1 MKTGHLFAK
10 LAVLFSCSMAFAVNG
25 SQFYNL
31 AVKSTT
37 SGVGPAAQTTRTLY
51 LYQATTACTAGQ
63 VYGEGN
69 CVASVK
75 DTPQEL
81 ANLLQ
86 KNWIDKKDYNN
97 ADLFLRSDIDLGE
110 MSARTPAGKCDVNH
124 VALPSPKSVKIYAS
138 NGSATRYTV
147 KNLCYVSTSP
157 MTAPFGLFSSL
168 NEVNMADFSM
178 KGVRII
184 VGGSTNGADYYPVG
198 GLAGEAALTTIEN
211 PVMEDVE
218 IDAPF
223 AGSVVGLLKSS
234 TVKKAT
240 FNDDIF
246 VSNSTSIE
254 TGFAGS
260 NSIEKITDHKIFIGG
275 VVGAAIRSERD
286 DASFDA
292 INVTVNVK
300 NLAKNQ
306 ESAVGGVAGLYSTT
320 GETITGVKV
329 SRKIKYEQSAGGW
342 GWGYTAP
349 STPIDTIE
357 SVISG
362 GSSMGGLFG
371 VMTVYH
377 ENNSPVRGNFT
388 MKNSSFE
395 GIITGASVSSTDQT
409 VGIMAVGG
417 LIGYD
422 SLMAG
427 MSVTI
432 SGSSANA
439 VLVDSVRSA
448 GNYHYYAGGLVGY
461 GGAGACRNGTQ
472 EPTDFISFVNSKTS
486 GSIDLSAAPKTSG
499 ESLHMQSFVGG
510 IVGAACLSSGTGLK
524 ENSSSM
530 KISVKSR
537 TFVDEKYVS
546 NGAYLYD
553 SLFVGGLAGYFNTGV
568 AIPAA
573 LSISKSTFGG
583 SISVDDSLSISYV
596 GGIVGSM
603 MQRVN
608 HSQGGNGHAVE
619 FSGVKAEA
627 ASGKLIDYK
636 VNAPS
641 KPSVSP
647 LIANIGGICG
657 LCDELYTLEL
667 SNVRGSIE
675 VSGNFA
681 GDSLLVGGLIGKAYA
696 SGVPYVHIQKAF
708 VDGDVIVPDMP
719 EQTKVGFLVGSS
731 NFNTNYN
738 VKSAYHYGASDKTV
752 TKPFGSLL
760 YRGNEGSNDWMTDV
774 SVSYVVRNAE
784 TENMNAIQFN
794 GTKTLSQMQN
804 DEFLTFLKTPFS
816 TEKNPGWNKVIGKYN
831 DLPYVEGENLGCAV
845 GVLTVNFVNANN
857 DLVVPPMCV
866 ASGTII
872 SAVDTALVAP
882 LESKHC
888 SGWEIQE
895 SPTTRVDFDA
905 SQPITK
911 NLTIYAKYSMNSYKV
926 VFRKSADTT
935 STILAGPFTVEH
947 GGEIGFPAEVGSNAD
962 SIGYHFVGW
971 NDSASVKNVVRDLN
985 IFAIYNP
992 NVTIYTYLDK
1002 DGNFFVADTVYAN
1015 DPRPERTA
1023 PEINYDNEKFK
1034 YEFDGWYAVESDEFP
1049 GNVFKAQYVE
1059 NLIDYYISFVTM
1071 DGDTIEIDTLNYG
1084 DEIKYPSYPEKDG
1097 MKFVKWEPKSIT
1109 VTRTES
1115 IIAYYEPV
1123 VSAPDTVI
1131 VADTSKPSKATL
1143 ADTAFQSTG
1152 NAFKVKYGVKDLDT
1166 TAVTTAKLVVR
1177 KGNEVVLDSVLAEDV
1192 MDSFN
1197 AEWVKLFAAAGN
1209 YTIQVIVENGNWVDS
1224 SYKQSYTV
1232 DSIYTVAAKNWQMV
1246 ALSALETE
1254 ADGWSRS
1261 GFLYWW
1267 DESTPIGEYWQ
1278 YRTFRGGDVDPT
1290 RGYWFGASK
1299 GNTLTIRPA
1308 AEQNVEDIVW
1318 NLDNIYSGWNMV
1330 ANPYGWAIDLTKA
1343 DDNGAGVTYYQW
1355 LPDAGTYA
1363 VATSIGPYEAV
1374 WAKLEKGS
1382 SAKVIVPANPFYEA
1396 NKEDVSVGKKAA
1408 ALRKSLRKVSSK
1420 GWSVMAT
1427 LSDGNGRTDFMNVIG
1442 AGDKDDSVGEPP
1454 AGMGDHVNLS
1464 VMDGK
1469 KALAKSVKTVADEY
1483 EWIFSV
1489 AASSARDGKLSFDG
1503 VEDLNAQGLHL
1514 YVTVD
1519 GVTSEVKAGEAV
1531 AVALAKTSKNVG
1543 VRVAASTKAEVAAKQ
1558 ISGFRAVQS
1567 AGELQMQ
1574 FDASNDLAGASVHY
1588 ALVGVNGKRIS
1599 SGSFTANGGSNSL
1612 AVSAPK
1618 AGVYFMQLKVGSQ
1631 MSSAKVLV
1639 K

>member
-10 LAVLFSCSMAFAVNG
+10 LAVLASCSMAFAVNG

-37 SGVGPAAQTTRTLY
+37 SGVGPAVQTTRTLY
-51 LYQATTACTAGQ
+51 LYQAATACTAGQ

-110 MSARTPAGKCDVNH
+110 MSASTPAGKCDVNH
-124 VALPSPKSVKIYAS
+124 VALPSPKGVKIYAS

-168 NEVNMADFSM
+168 NEANMADFSM

-306 ESAVGGVAGLYSTT
+306 ESAVGGVAGLYSTI

-349 STPIDTIE
+349 STPIDTVE
-357 SVISG
+357 TVISG

-388 MKNSSFE
+388 MMNSSFE
-395 GIITGASVSSTDQT
+395 GIITGASVSSTDQA

-537 TFVDEKYVS
+537 TSVDEKYVS

-583 SISVDDSLSISYV
+583 SISVDDSLSVSYV

-608 HSQGGNGHAVE
+608 NSQGGNGHAVE

-696 SGVPYVHIQKAF
+696 SGVPYAHIQKAF

-760 YRGNEGSNDWMTDV
+760 YRGNEGSNDWMADV

-804 DEFLTFLKTPFS
+804 DEFLAFLKTPFS
-816 TEKNPGWNKVIGKYN
+816 TEKNPGWNKIVGRYN
-831 DLPYVEGENLGCAV
+831 DLPYVEGENQGCAV

-866 ASGTII
+866 ASGALIQV
-872 SAVDTALVAP
+872 VDTAKVPVLD
-882 LESKHC
+882 STHC
-888 SGWEIQE
+888 SGWQVLDAKGE
-895 SPTTRVDFDA
+895 RVDFDA
-905 SQPITK
+905 TSPITK
-911 NLTIYAKYSMNSYKV
+911 NTTLYAKYSLNTYTVYFK
-926 VFRKSADTT
+926 KSAGVDG
-935 STILAGPFTVEH
+935 TIVAGPYVKTH
-947 GGEIGFPAEVGSNAD
+947 GSSITLPNVKPYMLD
-962 SIGYHFVGW
+962 SVGYHFVGW
-971 NDSASVKNVVRDLN
+971 NDTVSFKYINRNLEIVAMYEPDV
-985 IFAIYNP
+985 I
-992 NVTIYTYLDK
+992 IYTYLDK
-1002 DGNFFVADTVYAN
+1002 NGEFFTADTVYGN
-1015 DPRPERTA
+1015 DSRKEQAA
-1023 PEINYDNEKFK
+1023 PETVYDNEKYK
-1034 YEFDGWYAVESDEFP
+1034 YAFDGWYVVESDKYP
-1049 GNVFKAQYVE
+1049 GNVYQAQYTE
-1059 NLIDYYISFVTM
+1059 SLIDYYITFQTM
-1071 DGDTIEIDTLNYG
+1071 EGNLIYTDTLHFG
-1084 DEIKYPSYPEKDG
+1084 DSIKYPDAPEISG
-1097 MKFVKWEPKSIT
+1097 LKFTKWDPAPET
-1109 VTRTES
+1109 VS
-1115 IIAYYEPV
+1115 GDAIVIARYEIATTPLDTAIV
-1123 VSAPDTVI
+1123 VTPT
-1131 VADTSKPSKATL
+1131 KPSKATL

-1166 TAVTTAKLVVR
+1166 TAMTTATLVVR
-1177 KGNEVVLDSVLAEDV
+1177 KGNKVVLDSILADDV
-1192 MDSFN
+1192 MDSFST
-1197 AEWVKLFAAAGN
+1197 EWQKLFAEPGD
-1209 YTIQVIVENGNWVDS
+1209 YTVQVIIENGNWVDS

-1232 DSIYTVAAKNWQMV
+1232 DSVYTVAAKNWQMI

-1254 ADGWSRS
+1254 ADGWNN
-1261 GFLYWW
+1261 GGILYWW

-1278 YRTFRGGDVDPT
+1278 YRTFQGEEAAPT

-1308 AEQNVEDIVW
+1308 ANQDVEDIVW

-1343 DDNGAGVTYYQW
+1343 DDNGAGVTYYKW
-1355 LPDAGTYA
+1355 LPAEGTYGP
-1363 VATSIGPYEAV
+1363 ATEIGPYEAV
-1374 WAKLEKGS
+1374 WAKLTKGS
-1382 SAKVIVPANPFYEA
+1382 SAKVTIPADPFYEA
-1396 NKEDVSVGKKAA
+1396 NKDDASVGKKVA
-1408 ALRKSLRKVSSK
+1408 ALRKALRKTSSK
-1420 GWSVMAT
+1420 SWSVVAT
-1427 LSDGNGRTDFMNVIG
+1427 LSDENGRTDFMNVIG
-1442 AGDKDDSVGEPP
+1442 AGDKEDSMDEPP
-1454 AGMGDHVNLS
+1454 AGMGDRVNLS

-1469 KALAKSVKTVADEY
+1469 NALAKSVKAVANEY
-1483 EWIFSV
+1483 EWTFSV
-1489 AASSARDGKLSFDG
+1489 AASSAREGKLSFDG
-1503 VEDLNAQGLHL
+1503 VEDLNALGLHL

-1531 AVALAKTSKNVG
+1531 SVALTKTSKNVG
-1543 VRVAASTKAEVAAKQ
+1543 VRVASSAKVVAVTNR
-1558 ISGFRAVQS
+1558 ISGFRMGQS
-1567 AGELQMQ
+1567 SGMLQMQ
-1574 FDASNDLAGASVHY
+1574 FDASNDLAGSTARY
-1588 ALVGVNGKRIS
+1588 ALVGVNGKRIT
-1599 SGSFTANGGSNSL
+1599 SGSFTANAGSNAL
-1612 AVSAPK
+1612 TVSAPK
-1618 AGVYFMQLKVGSQ
+1618 AGVYYMHLKVGSQ
-1631 MSSAKVLV
+1631 MSSSKVLV